1 MTDAPRK
8 TTVLKSR
15 ERKFDLIRK
24 HRKHGN
30 HRNQSVGEVS
40 I

>member
-24 HRKHGN
+24 HGN